1 MQRVVRV
8 LASLAMAI
16 AGLAVHPGNV
26 AAICVWL
33 DPIPTAFDVASTPV
47 VFVGTVAST
56 TDTDR
61 TGYLTV
67 DEIWRGPDLPRVTT
81 LYGGD
86 PQVIFE
92 DDGHWTLG
100 IRYLVFASAE
110 PGGKLVAGGCGPTQA
125 YQSSFDALRPA
136 DARLHYADARLQYGT
151 LLGGAVIVLAGAV
164 VFVVWRARRRRVGRS
179 QP

>member
-8 LASLAMAI
+8 LASLAISI
-16 AGLAVHPGNV
+16 AGLAAHPGNV

-81 LYGGD
+81 VYGGD
-86 PQVIFE
+86 P
-92 DDGHWTLG
+92 GSSWRTTGTGPSG
-100 IRYLVFASAE
+100 IRR
-110 PGGKLVAGGCGPTQA
+110 QA
-125 YQSSFDALRPA
+125 
-136 DARLHYADARLQYGT
+136 
-151 LLGGAVIVLAGAV
+151 
-164 VFVVWRARRRRVGRS
+164 
-179 QP
+179 